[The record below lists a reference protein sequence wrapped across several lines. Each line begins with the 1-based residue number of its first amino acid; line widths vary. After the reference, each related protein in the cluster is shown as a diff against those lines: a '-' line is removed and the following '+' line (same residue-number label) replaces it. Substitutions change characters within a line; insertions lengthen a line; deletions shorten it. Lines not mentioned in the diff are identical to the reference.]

1 LLKSGAGEAT
11 DDRVVGNIGDDA
23 AIIRINEKLVA
34 LTTADFF
41 TPIIDDPYVQGQIAA
56 CNSTSD
62 VYAKGAL
69 DIISVL
75 VLMGVPENMPSDV
88 QTQML
93 KGVIDFCKSSH
104 TPVVGGQTI
113 ICPWPILG
121 GAITALAEPDKVI
134 PISRAKPEDKIIL
147 TKPLG
152 IQPIMEV
159 LRLPETGQD
168 KMAEQIPAK
177 EISKSIDYAIKLM
190 TTANRSATEAMLE
203 VGVHAATDVT
213 GFGIAGHAAN
223 MAEQSKVSIEI
234 HTLPV
239 IKWTPKIAE
248 TLKIPLLEG
257 EGAETSGGLLIS
269 VSPKKV
275 DDIRKALGK
284 KGCAAYEIGTVA
296 KGPGKAWVRENPRV
310 IEVSS

>member
-1 LLKSGAGEAT
+1 MLKSGAGEAT

-23 AIIRINEKLVA
+23 AIIRISEKLAA

-93 KGVIDFCKSSH
+93 KGFTDFCKSEH
-104 TPVVGGQTI
+104 APVVGGQTI

-134 PISRAKPEDKIIL
+134 PISRAKPEDKIVL

-177 EISKSIDYAIKLM
+177 EISKSIDYAVKLM
-190 TTANRSATEAMLE
+190 TTTNRNAAKAMLE
-203 VGVHAATDVT
+203 VSVHAATDVT

-239 IKWTPKIAE
+239 IKWAPKIAE

-257 EGAETSGGLLIS
+257 EGVETSGGLFIS
-269 VSPKKV
+269 VSPEKT
-275 DDIRKALGK
+275 DHLLRALRK
-284 KGCAAYEIGTVA
+284 KGYAAYEIGTVA
-296 KGPGKAWVRENPRV
+296 EGPGKAWVRKNPQV
-310 IEVSS
+310 IEVSG